1 MIKAIINGI
10 PIEVEEGT
18 TILNA
23 ARSVQV
29 KIPTLCYHSDL
40 DASAACGLCVV
51 KIKGSNKMLR
61 ACSTPIEEKMDI
73 ITHDPEIV
81 ETRRTVLELIL
92 SAHPNDCLKCG
103 RNNNCELQK
112 LVADFGINEE
122 VFGKIV
128 KNLPKD
134 DSTGTIVLDPPKCIL
149 CGRCVEVCQNM
160 QNVWALSF
168 LERGVDTR
176 LSAAGDILLGQS
188 PCVRCG
194 QCSAH

>member
-10 PIEVEEGT
+10 PVEVEDGK
-18 TILNA
+18 TILDA

-29 KIPTLCYHSDL
+29 KIPTLCHHPDVE
-40 DASAACGLCVV
+40 ASAACGLCVV

-61 ACSTPIEEKMDI
+61 ACSTPIEEGMDI

-103 RNNNCELQK
+103 RNNNCELQT

-128 KNLPKD
+128 KK
-134 DSTGTIVLDPPKCIL
+134 K
-149 CGRCVEVCQNM
+149 
-160 QNVWALSF
+160 
-168 LERGVDTR
+168 
-176 LSAAGDILLGQS
+176 LSA
-188 PCVRCG
+188 
-194 QCSAH
+194 